1 MTTLTDFLLA
11 RIAEDEAIAK
21 AAAWFDRGALA
32 PTPVWTYAGD
42 EVEPGVTCDHE
53 GLSPAVNPEEGAH
66 IALHDPA
73 RVFAE
78 CEAKRRIVG
87 MTRGILSDWEIIN
100 DPGYDP
106 TYPGVLPQEPRRR
119 DVTRFEWVLATRMLE
134 ALAQVYADHPDY
146 QPEWSTN
153 D

>member
-78 CEAKRRIVG
+78 CEAKRRIVSRCDMVLRGREHG
-87 MTRGILSDWEIIN
+87 MFN
-100 DPGYDP
+100 DGQAVDANDN
-106 TYPGVLPQEPRRR
+106 LRS
-119 DVTRFEWVLATRMLE
+119 
-134 ALAQVYADHPDY
+134 LAQVYADHPDFD
-146 QPEWSTN
+146 PTWRLS
-153 D
+153 